1 MWFVSHCAGRYKF
14 NSLTCFQTLSLSL
27 RISCQLQRG
36 CERRALCE
44 LLPAAARRCG
54 VGRKAHPP
62 PRGRRG
68 PLQSHLRS
76 GKEDLCDILKSWTSG
91 RISGWFGED
100 EVVLVGS
107 SWVPAS
113 GAGGVVWREEKM
125 AVGMRGEEG
134 PAKYG
139 PETET

>member
-68 PLQSHLRS
+68 PLQSPLRS
-76 GKEDLCDILKSWTSG
+76 GKEDLPEILKSRTSG
-91 RISGWFGED
+91 RIPGWFGED
-100 EVVLVGS
+100 EAELGGEQ
-107 SWVPAS
+107 PGAS
-113 GAGGVVWREEKM
+113 GWGRGRRVEGGENGSGDAG
-125 AVGMRGEEG
+125 RGRASEIR
-134 PAKYG
+134 
-139 PETET
+139 T